1 MNNFIS
7 RVRTIFP
14 VKAFFGFILGGLL
27 LVSQACSSV
36 AATTPY
42 TDKSNSG
49 TKTTHPYNDDGKT
62 ELKRAN
68 LYKDNGANS
77 ELRVPKG
84 ADINSPYE
92 GGMNNY
98 SDVDPRS
105 KATID
110 KTNAKAEY
118 LVENAKRNLAR
129 EKESLSDVAERGA
142 RNFKNTGDNVKSTF
156 ESEKESFS
164 DGAERGVRNVKE
176 NAKNAADNVKST
188 FKDVSSNVNDTV
200 KESLSNAGDTIKDA
214 TK

>member
-14 VKAFFGFILGGLL
+14 IKAFFALIIGGLL

-49 TKTTHPYNDDGKT
+49 TKTTHLYNDDGKT
-62 ELKRAN
+62 GLKRAN
-68 LYKDNGANS
+68 LYKDDGANS
-77 ELRVPKG
+77 EVRVPKG

-98 SDVDPRS
+98 NDADPRS
-105 KATID
+105 KAAID

-118 LVENAKRNLAR
+118 LVENAKRNLVAHD
-129 EKESLSDVAERGA
+129 KESFSDVAERGA
-142 RNFKNTGDNVKSTF
+142 
-156 ESEKESFS
+156 
-164 DGAERGVRNVKE
+164 RNVKE
-176 NAKNAADNVKST
+176 NAKNAADNIKST
-188 FKDVSSNVNDTV
+188 LNDVSSDVNDNV
-200 KESLSNAGDTIKDA
+200 KENSQKLRDSLSNTGDAIKNA
-214 TK
+214 VR